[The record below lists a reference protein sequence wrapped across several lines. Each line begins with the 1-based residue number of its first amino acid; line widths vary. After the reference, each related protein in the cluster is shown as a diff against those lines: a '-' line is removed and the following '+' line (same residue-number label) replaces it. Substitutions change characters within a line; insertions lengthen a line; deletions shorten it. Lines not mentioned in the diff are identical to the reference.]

1 MSGVVSNDKNALAR
15 CQRLVRCAPEDFRH
29 APQMPVVM
37 KRFDISVLMSDELR
51 DFLAGTH
58 SDPFRILGPHRLR
71 DDLVVRV
78 FRPDAREVVVVL
90 DADGARVR
98 AEKIHG
104 DGLFQAALPGA
115 RRDVGYKLHVKRA
128 DGSEQMKRDP
138 YSYGVI
144 MGEVDLHLFGE
155 GNHWKLYEK
164 FGAHIRAIGDTTGV
178 YFAVWAPNAQ
188 RVSVVGDFNGWDGRV
203 HAMRRLLGSGVWELF
218 IPGVG
223 ENAHYKFELRTHS
236 GTLLL
241 KSDPF
246 AFFSQHGKETASLVY
261 DLTRYGWSDG
271 DRAWMESRRNK
282 TWPQSA
288 ISIYELH
295 LGSWRRKAEEGNRQ
309 AGSEGQSGSDRP
321 SGSDRQLS
329 YLELS
334 DTLIPYVVE
343 MGYTHI
349 ELMPVAEHP
358 FEGSWGYQVTNY
370 YAPTSRFGKP
380 DEFRN
385 FIDRC
390 HQAGIGVIIDWVP
403 AHFPKDAHG
412 LAEFDGTDLYEHMD
426 PRQGEHQDWG
436 TLIFNFGRNEVR
448 NFLIANALF
457 WLEQYHIDGLRV
469 DAVASMLYLDYSRQP
484 GQWIPNKFG
493 GRENLDAVYFLKR
506 FNEVCYEKFPGIM
519 TIAEESTA
527 WPGVTKPTYL
537 GGLGFGFKWNMGWM
551 HDFLAYMQLDPVH
564 RRFHQ
569 GSITFS
575 LLYAFTEHFILVLSH
590 DEVVHGKKSLLSKMP
605 GDEWQKFANLR
616 MFYAWMFGHPG
627 KKLLFM
633 SGEFGQWREWN
644 HDKELDWYLAASP
657 LHDGLRRL
665 VQHLNYLYKSEPAL
679 WDLDDTY
686 DGFEWID
693 FSDAA
698 NSVVS
703 FIRKSREGDV
713 IVFVINATPVVRYE
727 YAVGVP
733 RAGYYREVINS
744 DAETYGGT
752 NIGNLGGIT
761 AMEEP
766 HHARSHSIK
775 VNLPPLACVALKRE
789 EEPASV
795 SAQPNAK

>member
-1 MSGVVSNDKNALAR
+1 LRTANFSAR
-15 CQRLVRCAPEDFRH
+15 S
-29 APQMPVVM
+29 QMPVAM

-51 DFLAGTH
+51 TFLAGAH

-71 DDLVVRV
+71 DDVVIRV
-78 FRPDAREVVVVL
+78 FRPDAREVFVEL
-90 DADGARVR
+90 DKDGSRVP

-104 DGLFQAALPGA
+104 DGLFQAALA
-115 RRDVGYKLHVKRA
+115 NIDRDAEYKVHIKRK
-128 DGSEQMKRDP
+128 DGTEITTRDP

-155 GNHWKLYEK
+155 GQHWKLYEK
-164 FGAHIRAIGDTTGV
+164 FGAHVHKIGQETGV

-188 RVSVVGDFNGWDGRV
+188 RVSVVGDFNEWDGRV
-203 HAMRRLLGSGVWELF
+203 HAMRKLLGSGVWELF
-218 IPGVG
+218 IPGIG

-261 DLTRYGWSDG
+261 DLTRFRWND
-271 DRAWMESRRNK
+271 DAWMKSRQTKN
-282 TWPQSA
+282 WPQSP
-288 ISIYELH
+288 ISIYEMH
-295 LGSWRRKAEEGNRQ
+295 LGSWRRKTEEKN
-309 AGSEGQSGSDRP
+309 
-321 SGSDRQLS
+321 RQLS
-329 YLELS
+329 YLELA
-334 DTLIPYVVE
+334 DTLVPYVVE

-349 ELMPVAEHP
+349 ELMPVTEHP

-390 HQAGIGVIIDWVP
+390 HEAGIGVIMDWVP

-457 WLEQYHIDGLRV
+457 WLDQYHIDGLRV
-469 DAVASMLYLDYSRQP
+469 DAVASMLYLDYSRKE

-493 GRENLDAVYFLKR
+493 GRENLDAVHFLKR

-527 WPGVTKPTYL
+527 WPGVSRPTYL

-551 HDFLAYMQLDPVH
+551 HDFLKYMELDPIH

-569 GSITFS
+569 GTVTFS

-590 DEVVHGKKSLLSKMP
+590 DEVVHGKRSLLSKMP

-633 SGEFGQWREWN
+633 GGEFGQWHEWN
-644 HDKELDWYLAASP
+644 HDTQLDWHLTKSP

-665 VQHLNYLYKSEPAL
+665 TQHLNHIYKTDPAL
-679 WDLDDTY
+679 WELDDIY

-698 NSVVS
+698 NSVVA
-703 FIRKSREGDV
+703 FARKSRGGDIIIF
-713 IVFVINATPVVRYE
+713 IVNATPVVRYA
-727 YAVGVP
+727 YRVGAP
-733 RAGYYREVINS
+733 RAGYYREIINT

-752 NIGNLGGIT
+752 NIGNLGGVN
-761 AMEEP
+761 ALEEP
-766 HHARSHSIK
+766 HHNRIHSLK

-789 EEPASV
+789 DPISHPEPRKHSEAKEPAPPPLS
-795 SAQPNAK
+795 